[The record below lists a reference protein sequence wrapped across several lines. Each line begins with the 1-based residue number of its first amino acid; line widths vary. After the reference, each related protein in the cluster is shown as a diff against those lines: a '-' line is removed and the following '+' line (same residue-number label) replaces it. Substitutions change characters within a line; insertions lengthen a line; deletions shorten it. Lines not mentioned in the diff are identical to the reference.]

1 MNQIQAALDF
11 DARPRYARNSETGRA
26 AQASAEPKAGTKR
39 MRPTESLI
47 TRARDSGSRESR
59 PSLDR
64 FIPANGYV
72 IGNIRVISFR
82 ANRIKSDATL
92 EEMRRVLSY
101 MEGVL

>member
-1 MNQIQAALDF
+1 MQQLQRHKFNICPEDIHIPLEYPVLAIPL
-11 DARPRYARNSETGRA
+11 
-26 AQASAEPKAGTKR
+26 SA
-39 MRPTESLI
+39 
-47 TRARDSGSRESR
+47 SGSRESR